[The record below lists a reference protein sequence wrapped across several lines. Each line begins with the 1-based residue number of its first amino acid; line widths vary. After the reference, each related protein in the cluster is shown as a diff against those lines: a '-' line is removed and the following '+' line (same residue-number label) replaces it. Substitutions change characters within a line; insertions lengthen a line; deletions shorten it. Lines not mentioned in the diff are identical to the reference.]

1 MFDMGVQSARA
12 AVNIPVVGLGS
23 ATYHIAS
30 QLADRFGL
38 ISTNEKTVPE
48 HRRRIRS
55 MGFSDQMVSMKA
67 LNIPIL
73 ESIGRKEELEDQFIK
88 IAQYQISAQGA
99 ELIISGSGSIFPA
112 LGPGSRERIEK
123 KLGVPVLEG
132 SGIAL
137 RTLELLVNLRLTQ
150 SKKSYPSPCEK
161 LNRE

>member
-1 MFDMGVQSARA
+1 MFDMGIMSARA
-12 AVNIPVVGLGS
+12 AVNITVVGLGS

-30 QLADRFGL
+30 QLADRFGF

-48 HRRRIRS
+48 HRRRIKA
-55 MGFSDQMVSMKA
+55 MGFSDHILSMRE

-73 ESIGRKEELEDQFIK
+73 ESIERKEEMEDKFVE
-88 IAQYQISAQGA
+88 IARRQISEEGA

-112 LGPGSRERIEK
+112 LGTGSRERIEK

-137 RTLELLVNLRLTQ
+137 KTLELMVNLKLTQ
-150 SKKSYPSPCEK
+150 SKKSYPSP
-161 LNRE
+161 RE